1 MVKKRLILE
10 SERERRKIDEGAAK
24 KIISES
30 KNNFRKT
37 IEEAFKAK
45 AGINEFEFH
54 LLSVLHDI
62 KKKLSKI
69 EKIVP

>member
-1 MVKKRLILE
+1 MTIKP
-10 SERERRKIDEGAAK
+10 EREMRKIDEEAAK

-30 KNNFRKT
+30 KDGFRKT

-54 LLSVLHDI
+54 LLTVLHDI
-62 KKKLSKI
+62 REKLSEI
-69 EKIVP
+69 EKAIT

>member
-10 SERERRKIDEGAAK
+10 SERERRKIDEEAAK

-62 KKKLSKI
+62 KEKLSKI

>member
-1 MVKKRLILE
+1 MGTERVLIDQD
-10 SERERRKIDEGAAK
+10 RRRRKIDEEAAK

-54 LLSVLHDI
+54 LLAVLHDI
-62 KKKLSKI
+62 KEELLKIKKVI
-69 EKIVP
+69 T